1 MPKNIRRRKS
11 VKHIIRPAA
20 RDDILRQF
28 RYYLVDQD
36 KPNVANRFLEAVEKT
51 IDRILRT
58 PKAGAH
64 KHVSNKSLTNLRS
77 RPVGEFEDIRIYY
90 LVEESEVRV
99 IRVLHGKGTSCAFSN
114 GRNDGQRH

>member
-1 MPKNIRRRKS
+1 
-11 VKHIIRPAA
+11 
-20 RDDILRQF
+20 
-28 RYYLVDQD
+28 
-36 KPNVANRFLEAVEKT
+36 VEKT

-64 KHVSNKSLTNLRS
+64 KHLSNKSLTNLRS